1 MMTLVSFDPAKQ
13 VLHLFALSLNDL
25 EEKTIPVIEESFY
38 VINGVVSAR
47 IVQQIQKVSLAESL
61 RGLAGVNNT
70 GLFHFGEQKASKSMK
85 IQMEV
90 SKVLRI
96 KNLSFS

>member
-1 MMTLVSFDPAKQ
+1 
-13 VLHLFALSLNDL
+13 
-25 EEKTIPVIEESFY
+25 
-38 VINGVVSAR
+38 
-47 IVQQIQKVSLAESL
+47 VQQIQKVSLAESL

>member
-1 MMTLVSFDPAKQ
+1 MTLVSFDPAEQ
-13 VLHLFALSLNDL
+13 ILHLFALSLNDL
-25 EEKTIPVIEESFY
+25 EEQTIPVIEESFY
-38 VINGVVSAR
+38 VINGVVSAC
-47 IVQQIQKVSLAESL
+47 IVQQIKKISLAQSL
-61 RGLAGVNNT
+61 RGLTGVNNT
-70 GLFHFGEQKASKSMK
+70 GLFHFGESKASKSMK